1 MLDTDID
8 IYIYIYIHTH
18 THTHIYIYIYII
30 YPVILALKLVR
41 DQKQPVQ
48 ALNLLLQGL
57 TSLAALH
64 GRSSANA

>member
-1 MLDTDID
+1 MSLYV
-8 IYIYIYIHTH
+8 IYIYIYTYTH
-18 THTHIYIYIYII
+18 II

-41 DQKQPVQ
+41 DQQQPVQ
-48 ALNLLLQGL
+48 ASNPLLQGL